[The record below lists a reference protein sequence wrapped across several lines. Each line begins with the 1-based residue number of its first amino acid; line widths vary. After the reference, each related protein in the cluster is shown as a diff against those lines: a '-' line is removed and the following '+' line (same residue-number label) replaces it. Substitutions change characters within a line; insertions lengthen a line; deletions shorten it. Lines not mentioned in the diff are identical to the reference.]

1 MSKYSIL
8 IEAKLDTKASED
20 EISKG
25 LTELSGSEKVKIE
38 LQNVRISESSLNSLK
53 TQIEKYLGGIN
64 IGVNAVPS
72 GATQTLPQQTSVS
85 PMSVTPSTRT
95 AGKPEAQLE
104 AEFLSIVNELKAQGL
119 ELSKQSIKFAYD
131 ENGEIGKLTSA
142 TVEFNNQLGQS
153 ITKNYQ
159 MVESIEKEGE
169 EEEVVYNWVLKTGQA
184 IENNAKLANSYTQE
198 VKKQT
203 AGMEQMANAQKQ
215 IDAASKTIGTTRL
228 DSSSAQ
234 VQELSNAVKNYQNI
248 LNEVKS
254 RGPIVSAED
263 NQLLAQ
269 AEIRLNEANNALKK
283 EVEIQKQ
290 ISDALVKNSELD
302 RKRNEGIKQ
311 QIEDATKLADITEKS
326 LKGKSGEAVD
336 TARQSIVNLR
346 KATQDLSDAQGKD
359 NIVISQAE
367 DNLKKMTNAT
377 ENASAAV
384 KAGGKN
390 LQSWG
395 TEIGVAI
402 KRSIEW
408 AGAMTLLYGTL
419 RQVQAGVQYI
429 KDLNKELVNIQLVT
443 GASTDDVSKM
453 AAGFNNLARELGST
467 TREVANGSLEWFRQ
481 GKTAQETTILLRDST
496 MMAKLANLDAAQSTE
511 YMTSIMNGF
520 QMQAEDMSK
529 VLDTLVNLD
538 NNYAT
543 SVGEIADAMQRSSN
557 SAKQSGV
564 SLETLASYITILSST
579 TRKSAES
586 IGESFP

>member
-1 MSKYSIL
+1 
-8 IEAKLDTKASED
+8 
-20 EISKG
+20 
-25 LTELSGSEKVKIE
+25 
-38 LQNVRISESSLNSLK
+38 
-53 TQIEKYLGGIN
+53 
-64 IGVNAVPS
+64 
-72 GATQTLPQQTSVS
+72 
-85 PMSVTPSTRT
+85 
-95 AGKPEAQLE
+95 
-104 AEFLSIVNELKAQGL
+104 
-119 ELSKQSIKFAYD
+119 
-131 ENGEIGKLTSA
+131 
-142 TVEFNNQLGQS
+142 
-153 ITKNYQ
+153 
-159 MVESIEKEGE
+159 
-169 EEEVVYNWVLKTGQA
+169 
-184 IENNAKLANSYTQE
+184 
-198 VKKQT
+198 
-203 AGMEQMANAQKQ
+203 MEQMANAQKQ

-557 SAKQSGV
+557 SDKQSGV